1 MIKWNLLT
9 TSSVSPH
16 VSVIWTLENHR
27 DAVVV
32 PSFLNKIDFVFSET
46 SKQMQ
51 NLYFQGKGISWIMP
65 YSPFNLGNIW
75 KFLKLS
81 GDLPHNQKYKTS
93 GHQFIYLP
101 LCSNSLDYHRNKEAD
116 DHLLNVA
123 MNVSVTSPH
132 QETRQQRARHQ
143 SVVDLATRACY
154 LAIKHSSGSDCCNCI
169 KYSN

>member
-1 MIKWNLLT
+1 MK
-9 TSSVSPH
+9 SSYNFLRESPCISHLDSWEPPRCSSFVSKQD
-16 VSVIWTLENHR
+16 WLC
-27 DAVVV
+27 
-32 PSFLNKIDFVFSET
+32 FSET

-101 LCSNSLDYHRNKEAD
+101 LCSNSFDYRRNKEAD
-116 DHLLNVA
+116 NHLLNVA
-123 MNVSVTSPH
+123 MSVSVTSPH
-132 QETRQQRARHQ
+132 KGDSPTASSPPKCSRSRHQ
-143 SVVDLATRACY
+143 GMLPRHLTLIR
-154 LAIKHSSGSDCCNCI
+154 
-169 KYSN
+169 

>member
-1 MIKWNLLT
+1 M
-9 TSSVSPH
+9 SPH

-51 NLYFQGKGISWIMP
+51 NLYFQGKGISWIMS
-65 YSPFNLGNIW
+65 YSPSNLGNIW

-132 QETRQQRARHQ
+132 QGDSPTASSPPKCSWSRHQ
-143 SVVDLATRACY
+143 GMLPLHQTLIRQR
-154 LAIKHSSGSDCCNCI
+154 LL
-169 KYSN
+169 